1 MAGRAAGCHLP
12 VVVRAQGNRRAAK
25 LLYLSVSLAMAR
37 KDKRDK
43 GLHVNVS
50 FLQELLN
57 TIAEQGRQLLPR
69 SLGGADPQDDITEL
83 ADALVSVRGE
93 ASGVA
98 IAREILNR
106 YRALSAEER
115 HAFLEFL
122 AETLQPDPNA
132 AARAAKAYLDSPGEA
147 SMSALQAAVESPRQ
161 EFFRRLNLAP
171 GATAEI
177 VAMRLDLLQSV
188 ADEPA
193 LARVEADL
201 KHLLSSWFNRGFLVL
216 RRIDWQTPAAIL
228 EKIIA
233 YEAVHEIQG
242 WDDLRRRL
250 DPTDRRCFAFFHPSL
265 IDEPLIFVEVALT
278 NAIPD
283 SIHSV
288 LDEAPKADGVG
299 DKPTT
304 AVFYS
309 ISNCQEGLRGISFG
323 NFLIKQV
330 VEDLVKERGSLKTF
344 VTLSPV
350 PRFAQWL
357 EEQVAD
363 EESALITAV
372 DRGRLAVL
380 EDPAWADDPA
390 QADAVKP
397 TLMRLAAHY
406 FLNEKTTD
414 GRPIDPVARFHLGNG
429 ARLERINWLG
439 DTSAK
444 GLREAHGLMVNYRYE
459 LRDIE
464 KNHEAYENDAT
475 VATSK
480 QVTALLKPE
489 RARAEPSKL
498 LQLPMLRTRTV
509 TADKPEPSDKEQGAD

>member
-1 MAGRAAGCHLP
+1 
-12 VVVRAQGNRRAAK
+12 
-25 LLYLSVSLAMAR
+25 
-37 KDKRDK
+37 
-43 GLHVNVS
+43 
-50 FLQELLN
+50 
-57 TIAEQGRQLLPR
+57 
-69 SLGGADPQDDITEL
+69 
-83 ADALVSVRGE
+83 
-93 ASGVA
+93 
-98 IAREILNR
+98 
-106 YRALSAEER
+106 
-115 HAFLEFL
+115 
-122 AETLQPDPNA
+122 
-132 AARAAKAYLDSPGEA
+132 
-147 SMSALQAAVESPRQ
+147 MSALQAAIESPRQ

-177 VAMRLDLLQSV
+177 VAMRLDLLESMPG
-188 ADEPA
+188 EPA
-193 LARVEADL
+193 LARVEVDL

-265 IDEPLIFVEVALT
+265 IDEPLIFVEVALM

-288 LDEAPKADGVG
+288 LDEAPKTDGIA

-330 VEDLVKERGSLKTF
+330 VEDLVKERSSLKTF

-357 EEQVAD
+357 EEQPAGED
-363 EESALITAV
+363 STLITAV

-380 EDPAWADDPA
+380 DDPAWADDPA
-390 QADAVKP
+390 QAETVKP

-406 FLNEKTTD
+406 FLNEKTAE

-464 KNHEAYENDAT
+464 KNHEAYENDGT
-475 VATSK
+475 VASSK

-489 RARAEPSKL
+489 RARPEPSKL

-509 TADKPEPSDKEQGAD
+509 TADKPVPSDKEQGAD